1 VNALLRSRG
10 ARDALVALVVVFGVG
25 SIAMLLAHVSP
36 LVGFGALFD
45 GALGTPE
52 EVAETLVQAANVL
65 FPALGIAVAFR
76 AGLFNIG
83 AEGQL
88 ILGGFAAGWIGAQL
102 PLPAFAAVP
111 LLLVA
116 GALAGGAWGAIP
128 GFLRAR
134 FGANEVIATLMLN
147 VIAILLT
154 TYLVNGPLQQ
164 GGAGASE
171 TAALPRSAYLPDPIA
186 LVGDPHLTLAYLG
199 TPIVVGIVLALVLR
213 WALLRTVFGY
223 ELRAAGDA
231 PEAAKRAGIDLGRT
245 ALVAM
250 ALSGAIA
257 GLGGATIVAG
267 SLHRF
272 NTGLSPGYG
281 FIAIAVALVGNL
293 DPLWIVV
300 AAIAFGM
307 LQSGGIAM
315 QAEAG
320 VPREVVSLVTGLV
333 IIALAGRRVVARR
346 RTT

>member
-1 VNALLRSRG
+1 MTIRTLLGGRIV
-10 ARDALVALVVVFGVG
+10 RDLIVVVVLVFGVG
-25 SIAMLLAHVSP
+25 SLAMLLAHVSP
-36 LVGFGALFD
+36 LDGFGALFD
-45 GALGTPE
+45 GAFGTRE
-52 EVAETLVQAANVL
+52 EVAETLVQATNLL
-65 FPALGIAVAFR
+65 FPALGIAIAFR

-88 ILGGFAAGWIGAQL
+88 VLGGFAAGWLGAQI
-102 PLPAFAAVP
+102 PLPAVLAVP
-111 LLLVA
+111 MVLIA
-116 GALAGGAWGAIP
+116 GTLAGGAWGAIP

-147 VIAILLT
+147 VIAVLLA
-154 TYLVNGPLQQ
+154 TYLVNGPLALP
-164 GGAGASE
+164 GSGASE
-171 TAALPRSAYLPDPIA
+171 TPTLPHAAQLGDLVANSRLTWAFPIA
-186 LVGDPHLTLAYLG
+186 LVLAF
-199 TPIVVGIVLALVLR
+199 ALR
-213 WALLRTVFGY
+213 WLLQRTVFGY

-250 ALSGAIA
+250 SLSGALA

-267 SLHRF
+267 ELHRF

-293 DPLWIVV
+293 DPLWIIV
-300 AAIAFGM
+300 AAFAFGV

-320 VPREVVSLVTGLV
+320 VPRDVVSLVTGLV
-333 IIALAGRRVVARR
+333 IIALAGSRVVATR

>member
-1 VNALLRSRG
+1 LRTR
-10 ARDALVALVVVFGVG
+10 AVRDLVVVLVLVFGVG
-25 SIAMLLAHVSP
+25 SVAMLLAGVSP
-36 LVGFGALFD
+36 LDGFGALFD
-45 GALGTPE
+45 GAFGTRSE
-52 EVAETLVQAANVL
+52 LAATLVQTTNLL
-65 FPALGIAVAFR
+65 FPALGIAIAFR

-88 ILGGFAAGWIGAQL
+88 ILGGFAAGWLGAQF
-102 PLPAFAAVP
+102 PLPGYLAVP
-111 LLLVA
+111 MVLLA
-116 GALAGGAWGAIP
+116 GTLAGGAWGAIP

-147 VIAILLT
+147 VVAILLA

-164 GGAGASE
+164 AAGGASE
-171 TAALPRSAYLPDPIA
+171 TATLPKAAQL
-186 LVGDPHLTLAYLG
+186 PHLVPDSQLTWAF
-199 TPIVVGIVLALVLR
+199 VLALVLAVVLR
-213 WALLRTVFGY
+213 WVLARTVFGY

-250 ALSGAIA
+250 ALSGAFA

-293 DPLWIVV
+293 HPLWIVV
-300 AAIAFGM
+300 AAFAFGV
-307 LQSGGIAM
+307 LQSGAIAM
-315 QAEAG
+315 QVDAH
-320 VPREVVSLVTGLV
+320 VPKDVVSLVIGLV
-333 IIALAGRRVVARR
+333 IIALAGRRIVAHRR
-346 RTT
+346 ST

>member
-1 VNALLRSRG
+1 VSGVLRTRT
-10 ARDALVALVVVFGVG
+10 ARDLIVVIVVVFGVG

-45 GALGTPE
+45 GAFGTKS
-52 EVAETLVQAANVL
+52 EVAETLVQATNLL

-88 ILGGFAAGWIGAQL
+88 LLGGFAAGWLGAQF
-102 PLPAFAAVP
+102 PLPGYLAIPMV
-111 LLLVA
+111 LVA
-116 GALAGGAWGAIP
+116 GTLAGGAWGAIP

-134 FGANEVIATLMLN
+134 FGANEVISTLMLN
-147 VIAILLT
+147 VVAMLLAT
-154 TYLVNGPLQQ
+154 FLVTGPLQQ
-164 GGAGASE
+164 GGGGAAE
-171 TAALPRSAYLPDPIA
+171 TATLPKAAQLPDLIADSRLTWAFIIA
-186 LVGDPHLTLAYLG
+186 LVLAF
-199 TPIVVGIVLALVLR
+199 VLR
-213 WALLRTVFGY
+213 WVLQRTVFGY

-231 PEAAKRAGIDLGRT
+231 PQAAKRAGIDLGRT
-245 ALVAM
+245 AFVAM

-257 GLGGATIVAG
+257 GLGGATLVSG
-267 SLHRF
+267 VLHRF
-272 NTGLSPGYG
+272 NIGLSPGYG

-293 DPLWIVV
+293 DPLWIIV
-300 AAIAFGM
+300 ASIAFGM

-333 IIALAGRRVVARR
+333 IIALAGRRVMANRR
-346 RTT
+346 ST

>member
-1 VNALLRSRG
+1 MTASALRTR
-10 ARDALVALVVVFGVG
+10 AFRDVIVVVILVFGVG

-36 LVGFGALFD
+36 IDGFSALFD
-45 GALGTPE
+45 GAFGTKGE
-52 EVAETLVQAANVL
+52 IAETLVQTTNLL
-65 FPALGIAVAFR
+65 FPALGIAIAFR

-88 ILGGFAAGWIGAQL
+88 ILGGFAAGWLGAQI
-102 PLPAFAAVP
+102 PLPGYLAVP
-111 LLLVA
+111 MVLVA
-116 GALAGGAWGAIP
+116 GSLAGGAWGAIP
-128 GFLRAR
+128 GIMRAR

-147 VIAILLT
+147 VVAVLLT
-154 TYLVNGPLQQ
+154 TYLVTGPLQQ
-164 GGAGASE
+164 GSAGASE
-171 TAALPRSAYLPDPIA
+171 TAPLPKSAQLTHLFDTQLTIA
-186 LVGDPHLTLAYLG
+186 FVIA
-199 TPIVVGIVLALVLR
+199 IVLAFVLHWVLR
-213 WALLRTVFGY
+213 RTVFGY

-231 PEAAKRAGIDLGRT
+231 PEAAKRAGIDLGGT

-250 ALSGAIA
+250 TLSGALA

-267 SLHRF
+267 NLHRF

-293 DPLWIVV
+293 EPLWIIV
-300 AAIAFGM
+300 AALAFGM

-333 IIALAGRRVVARR
+333 IIALAGRRVVGSLRS
-346 RTT
+346 T

>member
-1 VNALLRSRG
+1 MTEGLRKGAL
-10 ARDALVALVVVFGVG
+10 RDLVVVIVVVFGFG

-45 GALGTPE
+45 GAFGTPE
-52 EVAETLVQAANVL
+52 EVAETLVQATNLL
-65 FPALGIAVAFR
+65 FPALGIAIAFR

-88 ILGGFAAGWIGAQL
+88 ILGGFAAGWLGAQL

-111 LLLVA
+111 MVLLA

-147 VIAILLT
+147 VIAVLLT
-154 TYLVNGPLQQ
+154 TYLVTGPLQQ
-164 GGAGASE
+164 GGGGASE
-171 TAALPRSAYLPDPIA
+171 TAALPKAAQIPDLIA
-186 LVGDPHLTLAYLG
+186 LAADPHFTLAYLV
-199 TPIVVGIVLALVLR
+199 TPFVVAIVLAFVLWR
-213 WALLRTVFGY
+213 VLHSTVFGY

-245 ALVAM
+245 AFVAM
-250 ALSGAIA
+250 ALSGALA
-257 GLGGATIVAG
+257 GLGGAMIVSG
-267 SLHRF
+267 GLHRF

-293 DPLWIVV
+293 DPRWIIV
-300 AAIAFGM
+300 ASIAFGM

-320 VPREVVSLVTGLV
+320 VPREVVTLVTGLV
-333 IIALAGRRVVARR
+333 IIALAGRRVVAHRR
-346 RTT
+346 ST

>member
-1 VNALLRSRG
+1 VSAVLRTR
-10 ARDALVALVVVFGVG
+10 AVRDLVVVLVLVFGVG
-25 SIAMLLAHVSP
+25 SVAMLLAGVSP
-36 LVGFGALFD
+36 LDGFGALFD
-45 GALGTPE
+45 GAFGTRSE
-52 EVAETLVQAANVL
+52 LAATLVQTTNLL
-65 FPALGIAVAFR
+65 FPALGIAIAFR

-88 ILGGFAAGWIGAQL
+88 ILGGFAAGWLGAQF
-102 PLPAFAAVP
+102 PLPGYLAVP
-111 LLLVA
+111 MVLLA
-116 GALAGGAWGAIP
+116 GTLAGGAWGAIP

-147 VIAILLT
+147 VVAILLA

-164 GGAGASE
+164 AAGGASE
-171 TAALPRSAYLPDPIA
+171 TATLPKAAQL
-186 LVGDPHLTLAYLG
+186 PHLVPDSQLTWAF
-199 TPIVVGIVLALVLR
+199 VLALVLAVVLR
-213 WALLRTVFGY
+213 WVLARTVFGY

-250 ALSGAIA
+250 ALSGAFA

-293 DPLWIVV
+293 HPLWIVV
-300 AAIAFGM
+300 AAFAFGV
-307 LQSGGIAM
+307 LQSGAIAM
-315 QAEAG
+315 QVDAH
-320 VPREVVSLVTGLV
+320 VPKDVVSLVIGLV
-333 IIALAGRRVVARR
+333 IIALAGRRIVAHRR
-346 RTT
+346 ST

>member
-1 VNALLRSRG
+1 MPYTFVRGRAL
-10 ARDALVALVVVFGVG
+10 RDIVLVLVLVFGVG
-25 SIAMLLAHVSP
+25 SIAMLLARVSP
-36 LVGFGALFD
+36 LVAFGALFD
-45 GALGTPE
+45 GAFGTRE
-52 EVAETLVQAANVL
+52 EVAETLVQATNLL

-88 ILGGFAAGWIGAQL
+88 ILGGFAAGWLGAQL
-102 PLPAFAAVP
+102 PLPWFLAIPMV
-111 LLLVA
+111 LIA
-116 GALAGGAWGAIP
+116 GALAGGVWGAIP

-147 VIAILLT
+147 VVAVLLA
-154 TYLVNGPLQQ
+154 TYLVNGPLALP
-164 GGAGASE
+164 GSGASE
-171 TAALPRSAYLPDPIA
+171 TPSLPHAAQLPDIVADSRLTWAFPIA
-186 LVGDPHLTLAYLG
+186 LGLAF
-199 TPIVVGIVLALVLR
+199 ALR
-213 WALLRTVFGY
+213 WVLQRTVFGY

-245 ALVAM
+245 AFVAM

-267 SLHRF
+267 ELHRF

-300 AAIAFGM
+300 ASLAFGV

-320 VPREVVSLVTGLV
+320 VPRDVVTLVTGLV
-333 IIALAGRRVVARR
+333 IVALAGRRVVAAR

>member
-1 VNALLRSRG
+1 MPYAFVRG
-10 ARDALVALVVVFGVG
+10 RAFRDIVLVLVLVFGVG
-25 SIAMLLAHVSP
+25 SFAMLLARVSP
-36 LVGFGALFD
+36 FVAFGALFD
-45 GALGTPE
+45 GAFGTRE
-52 EVAETLVQAANVL
+52 EVAETLVQATNLL

-88 ILGGFAAGWIGAQL
+88 ILGGFAAGWLGAQL
-102 PLPAFAAVP
+102 PLPWFLAIPMV
-111 LLLVA
+111 LIA
-116 GALAGGAWGAIP
+116 GAAAGGVWGAIP

-147 VIAILLT
+147 VVAVLLA
-154 TYLVNGPLQQ
+154 TYLVNGPLALP
-164 GGAGASE
+164 GSGASE
-171 TAALPRSAYLPDPIA
+171 TPSLPHAAQLPDLVADSRLTWAFPIA
-186 LVGDPHLTLAYLG
+186 LGVAF
-199 TPIVVGIVLALVLR
+199 ILR
-213 WALLRTVFGY
+213 WVLQRTVFGY

-245 ALVAM
+245 AFVAM

-267 SLHRF
+267 ELHRF

-293 DPLWIVV
+293 DPLWIIV
-300 AAIAFGM
+300 ASLAFGV

-320 VPREVVSLVTGLV
+320 VPRDVVTLVTGLV
-333 IIALAGRRVVARR
+333 IIALAGRRVVAAR

>member
-1 VNALLRSRG
+1 VSAAWRNPAV
-10 ARDALVALVVVFGVG
+10 RDLVVVLVLVFGVG

-36 LVGFGALFD
+36 LVGFGALFE
-45 GALGTPE
+45 GAFGTRSE
-52 EVAETLVQAANVL
+52 LAVTLVQTTNLL
-65 FPALGIAVAFR
+65 FPALGVAIAFR

-88 ILGGFAAGWIGAQL
+88 ILGGFAAGWLGAQF
-102 PLPAFAAVP
+102 PLPGYLAVP
-111 LLLVA
+111 MVLLA

-147 VIAILLT
+147 VVAFLLA

-164 GGAGASE
+164 GGGGASE
-171 TAALPRSAYLPDPIA
+171 TATLPKAAQL
-186 LVGDPHLTLAYLG
+186 PHLIPDSQLTWAF
-199 TPIVVGIVLALVLR
+199 VLALVL
-213 WALLRTVFGY
+213 ALLLRWVLARTVFGF

-250 ALSGAIA
+250 ALSGALA

-267 SLHRF
+267 TLHRF
-272 NTGLSPGYG
+272 NTGLSPGFG

-293 DPLWIVV
+293 NPLWIV
-300 AAIAFGM
+300 AAAFAFGV
-307 LQSGGIAM
+307 LQSGALAM
-315 QAEAG
+315 QVEAN
-320 VPREVVSLVTGLV
+320 VPKDVVSLIIGLV
-333 IIALAGRRVVARR
+333 IIALAGRRIVASRR
-346 RTT
+346 ST

>member
-1 VNALLRSRG
+1 MSTVLRSR
-10 ARDALVALVVVFGVG
+10 AVRDLTIVLVLVFGVG

-36 LVGFGALFD
+36 FDGFAALFD
-45 GALGTPE
+45 GAFGTKE
-52 EVAETLVQAANVL
+52 EIAETLVQTTNLL

-88 ILGGFAAGWIGAQL
+88 VLGGFAAGWFGAQF
-102 PLPAFAAVP
+102 PAPAWLAIPMV
-111 LLLVA
+111 LLA
-116 GALAGGAWGAIP
+116 GTLAGGIWGAIP

-147 VIAILLT
+147 VVATLLA
-154 TYLVNGPLQQ
+154 TYLVTGPLQQ
-164 GGAGASE
+164 AGGGAQE
-171 TAALPRSAYLPDPIA
+171 TALLPKSAQLGDLIANSRLTWALPIA
-186 LVGDPHLTLAYLG
+186 LALA
-199 TPIVVGIVLALVLR
+199 IALR
-213 WALLRTVFGY
+213 WLLQRTVFGY

-267 SLHRF
+267 VLHRF
-272 NTGLSPGYG
+272 NVGLSPGYG

-293 DPLWIVV
+293 DPLWICV
-300 AAIAFGM
+300 AALGFGI

-315 QAEAG
+315 QAEAE
-320 VPREVVSLVTGLV
+320 VPRQVVSLVTGLV
-333 IIALAGRRVVARR
+333 IIALAGRRVVATQ

>member
-1 VNALLRSRG
+1 MSTVLRSR
-10 ARDALVALVVVFGVG
+10 AVRDLTIVLVLVFGVG

-36 LVGFGALFD
+36 FDGFAALFD
-45 GALGTPE
+45 GAFGTKE
-52 EVAETLVQAANVL
+52 EIAETLVQTTNLL

-88 ILGGFAAGWIGAQL
+88 VLGGFAAGWFGAQF
-102 PLPAFAAVP
+102 PAPAWLAIPMV
-111 LLLVA
+111 LLA
-116 GALAGGAWGAIP
+116 GTLAGGIWGAIP

-147 VIAILLT
+147 VVATLLA
-154 TYLVNGPLQQ
+154 TYLVTGPLQQ
-164 GGAGASE
+164 AGGGAQE
-171 TAALPRSAYLPDPIA
+171 TALLPKSAQLGDLIANSRLTWALPIA
-186 LVGDPHLTLAYLG
+186 LALA
-199 TPIVVGIVLALVLR
+199 IALR
-213 WALLRTVFGY
+213 WLLQRTVFGY
-223 ELRAAGDA
+223 ELRAAGEA

-267 SLHRF
+267 VLHRF
-272 NTGLSPGYG
+272 NVGLSPGYG

-293 DPLWIVV
+293 DPLWICV
-300 AAIAFGM
+300 AALGFGI

-315 QAEAG
+315 QAEAE
-320 VPREVVSLVTGLV
+320 VPRQVVSLVTGLV
-333 IIALAGRRVVARR
+333 IIALAGRRVVAMQRS
-346 RTT
+346 T

>member
-1 VNALLRSRG
+1 MTAALRKGTLREV
-10 ARDALVALVVVFGVG
+10 LVVIVVVFGVG

-45 GALGTPE
+45 GAFGTPE
-52 EVAETLVQAANVL
+52 EIAETLVQATNLL
-65 FPALGIAVAFR
+65 FPALGIALAFR

-88 ILGGFAAGWIGAQL
+88 ILGGFAAGWLGAQFPMTPFL
-102 PLPAFAAVP
+102 AVP
-111 LLLVA
+111 MVMLA
-116 GALAGGAWGAIP
+116 GALAGGVWGAIP

-147 VIAILLT
+147 VIAVLLT
-154 TYLVNGPLQQ
+154 TYLVTGPLQQ
-164 GGAGASE
+164 GGGGASE
-171 TAALPRSAYLPDPIA
+171 TAALPKSAQIPDLIA
-186 LVGDPHLTLAYLG
+186 LVADPHLTAAFLV
-199 TPIVVGIVLALVLR
+199 TPFVIAVVLALVLR
-213 WALLRTVFGY
+213 RVLFGTVFGY

-245 ALVAM
+245 AFVAM

-257 GLGGATIVAG
+257 GLGGAMIVSG
-267 SLHRF
+267 GLHRF

-293 DPLWIVV
+293 DPRWIIV
-300 AAIAFGM
+300 ASIAFGM

-320 VPREVVSLVTGLV
+320 VPREVVTLVTGLV
-333 IIALAGRRVVARR
+333 IIALAGRRVLANRR
-346 RTT
+346 ST

>member
-1 VNALLRSRG
+1 MNAGFLRTRA
-10 ARDALVALVVVFGVG
+10 ARDLVVVVVVVFGVG

-45 GALGTPE
+45 GAFGTKS
-52 EVAETLVQAANVL
+52 EVAETLVQATNLL

-88 ILGGFAAGWIGAQL
+88 LLGGFAAGWLGAQF
-102 PLPAFAAVP
+102 PLPGYLAIPMV
-111 LLLVA
+111 LIA
-116 GALAGGAWGAIP
+116 GTLAGGAWGAIP

-147 VIAILLT
+147 VVAMLLAT
-154 TYLVNGPLQQ
+154 FLVTGPLQQ
-164 GGAGASE
+164 GSAGAAE
-171 TAALPRSAYLPDPIA
+171 TATLPKAAQLPDLMADSRLTWAFVIA
-186 LVGDPHLTLAYLG
+186 LVLAF
-199 TPIVVGIVLALVLR
+199 VLR
-213 WALLRTVFGY
+213 WLLQRTVFGY

-231 PEAAKRAGIDLGRT
+231 PQAAKRAGIDLGRT
-245 ALVAM
+245 AFVAM

-257 GLGGATIVAG
+257 GLGGATLVSG
-267 SLHRF
+267 VLHRF
-272 NTGLSPGYG
+272 NIGFSPGYG

-293 DPLWIVV
+293 DPVWIIV
-300 AAIAFGM
+300 ASIAFGM

-333 IIALAGRRVVARR
+333 IIALAGRRVMANR